1 MRNRRDKKMKYK
13 YIGTEP
19 VTLTTLGITV
29 SPGDIIEGDDVINNP
44 LFEDITEVKQSNKEK
59 IVKGGD

>member
-1 MRNRRDKKMKYK
+1 MKYK